1 MVKTIKPDIYWVG
14 ALDFN
19 RRLFDALVPT
29 PDGTTYN
36 AYVVQGSQKCAL
48 IDTVDPT
55 HQDDLF
61 QNLADLSI
69 QRLDY
74 VVINHAEQDH
84 SGALPDVLERFP
96 DAKVVTNAKCRD
108 QLQQLLPTVPTDKIQ
123 LVQDREVLELG
134 GKSLEFIFAPW
145 VHWPET
151 QFTYAREDRVL
162 FTCDFLGSHLATSDL
177 FSDGLEEIYEPTK
190 RYYAEIMMPFRNFI
204 KGHLEKIRTLHLDVV
219 GPSHGPIHRRP
230 AAIIDA
236 YRRWSADEVKN
247 EVVVPYVSMH
257 GSTEKMVDQ
266 LTRALIRRNI
276 VVHPFDLSVVDTGRL
291 AMALVE
297 AATMVLATP
306 TVLMGPHPLVVY
318 AAFLSNTLKPK
329 TRFTSLIGS
338 FGWGGKVAEQVA
350 DLLFQLQAEMI
361 PPVLVKGAPKAKD
374 YQAIENLAQ
383 AILEKHVSIGI
394 A

>member
-1 MVKTIKPDIYWVG
+1 MVKTLKPNIYWVG

-36 AYVVQGSQKCAL
+36 AYVVQGREKCAL
-48 IDTVDPT
+48 IDTVDPA

-61 QNLADLSI
+61 QNLAEAGI

-84 SGALPDVLERFP
+84 SGSLPEVLARFP
-96 DAKVVTNAKCRD
+96 EAKVVTNSKCRD
-108 QLQQLLPTVPTDKIQ
+108 QLQQLLPQVSAEKIQ
-123 LVQDREVLELG
+123 LIQDRAVLELG
-134 GKSLEFIFAPW
+134 GKSLEFILAPW

-162 FTCDFLGSHLATSDL
+162 FTCDFLGSHLACSDL

-204 KGHLEKIRTLHLDVV
+204 KAHLEKIRPLEIDLV

-230 AAIIDA
+230 GAIIEA
-236 YRRWSADEVKN
+236 YRRWSADEVRN
-247 EVVVPYVSMH
+247 EVVIPYVSMH
-257 GSTEKMVDQ
+257 GSTEKMVDH
-266 LTRALIRRNI
+266 LTRALIRRGI

-318 AAFLSNTLKPK
+318 AAFLANTLKPK

-350 DLLFQLQAEMI
+350 SLLSQLQAETI
-361 PPVLVKGAPKAKD
+361 PPVLIKGAPKTQD
-374 YQAIENLAQ
+374 FQAIENLAQ
-383 AILEKHVSIGI
+383 AILEKHRTL
-394 A
+394 AHT